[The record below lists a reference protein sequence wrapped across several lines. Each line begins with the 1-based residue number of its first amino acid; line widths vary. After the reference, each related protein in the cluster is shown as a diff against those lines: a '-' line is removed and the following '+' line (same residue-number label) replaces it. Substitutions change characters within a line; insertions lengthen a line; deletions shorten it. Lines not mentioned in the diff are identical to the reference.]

1 MLNNSPIIVKQ
12 QRMSLKLCAL
22 LFALSA
28 LIAVAGVDYALVT
41 NEHAILTT
49 SIERVR
55 TKTASASE
63 SANTY
68 MARAQ
73 EQTHRYALLDRLS
86 QSDSELIPIKREQIQ
101 TVQSELYLPLSTGMT
116 GQGELTHQPRV
127 SLPRA
132 L

>member
-1 MLNNSPIIVKQ
+1 MSSNSPIIAKQ

-22 LFALSA
+22 LFAIST
-28 LIAVAGVDYALVT
+28 LIAAAGVDYALVT
-41 NEHAILTT
+41 NDHATLTT
-49 SIERVR
+49 SIERIR
-55 TKTASASE
+55 TKTAAASE

-86 QSDSELIPIKREQIQ
+86 QSDSDLIPIKREQIQ
-101 TVQSELYLPLSTGMT
+101 TVQSELYLPLDTGMQ
-116 GQGELTHQPRV
+116 GQAELTHQPRV